1 MDNLK
6 PAANWEDSSM
16 TFIKKVLSAAAFV
29 SALTM
34 SASYVTLAADDDH
47 KDEWSKITILFVPWS
62 QSSNSFFE
70 AVVNG
75 AKDAAADQGV
85 NIDIKFGEEDMKNQL
100 SILETGIA
108 NKVSGIAVNVADDD
122 AYDKILCDAAKN
134 GMPIVT
140 FNIDDSKGAE
150 GLCRMAFMG
159 QNFVETGYLIGKRMI
174 KEHGI
179 KSGDLVFTPVEAP
192 QATYAVLR
200 HAGVK
205 KAMDEIGATTEV
217 LGTGNDHAQA
227 LNLMT
232 QYLLGHP
239 DVDAVIGLGQTPT
252 SQAVQAIKDAGL
264 KIPAGGFD
272 VSKSI
277 LENIKNGELTATVDQ
292 QPYSQGY
299 YAITQLALN
308 IKYGLYP
315 SEMDTGGAGLIDKT
329 NYQFAEKWAGPVR

>member
-1 MDNLK
+1 MNLK
-6 PAANWEDSSM
+6 KLLACTVLAGAVALAMPATSMAFDS
-16 TFIKKVLSAAAFV
+16 
-29 SALTM
+29 
-34 SASYVTLAADDDH
+34 DH
-47 KDEWSKITILFVPWS
+47 KEEWSKITILFVPWS

-75 AKDAAADQGV
+75 AKDAAEQQGV
-85 NIDIKFGEEDMKNQL
+85 KLDIQFGEEDQKNQL
-100 SILETGIA
+100 GILETGIA
-108 NKVSGIAVNVADDD
+108 NGVSGIAVNVADDD
-122 AYDKILCDAAKN
+122 AYDKLLCDAAAK

-159 QNFVETGYLIGKRMI
+159 QDFVETGYLIGKRMI
-174 KEHGI
+174 KDHSI
-179 KSGDLVFTPVEAP
+179 KKGDHVFTPVEAP

-239 DVDAVIGLGQTPT
+239 DTDAVVGLGQTPT

-277 LENIKNGELTATVDQ
+277 LEQIKNGELTATVDQ
-292 QPYSQGY
+292 QPYSQGF

-308 IKYGLYP
+308 IKYGLFP

>member
-1 MDNLK
+1 
-6 PAANWEDSSM
+6 M
-16 TFIKKVLSAAAFV
+16 TLLKKVLSAAALA
-29 SALTM
+29 SALTLPV
-34 SASYVTLAADDDH
+34 SYGALAIDAEH

-75 AKDAAADQGV
+75 AKDAAAQQGV

-108 NKVSGIAVNVADDD
+108 NKVNGIAVNVADDD

-159 QNFVETGYLIGKRMI
+159 QNFVDTGYLIGKRMI
-174 KEHGI
+174 QEHGI
-179 KSGDLVFTPVEAP
+179 KKGDLVFTPVEAP

-205 KAMDEIGATTEV
+205 KAMDEIGATTEI

-239 DVDAVIGLGQTPT
+239 DVDAVVGLGQTPT

-277 LENIKNGELTATVDQ
+277 LEQIKNGELTATVDQ
-292 QPYSQGY
+292 QPYSQGF

-308 IKYGLYP
+308 IKYGLFP

-329 NYQFAEKWAGPVR
+329 NYQFAEKWAGPIR

>member
-1 MDNLK
+1 M
-6 PAANWEDSSM
+6 
-16 TFIKKVLSAAAFV
+16 
-29 SALTM
+29 
-34 SASYVTLAADDDH
+34 
-47 KDEWSKITILFVPWS
+47 
-62 QSSNSFFE
+62 
-70 AVVNG
+70 
-75 AKDAAADQGV
+75 
-85 NIDIKFGEEDMKNQL
+85 
-100 SILETGIA
+100 
-108 NKVSGIAVNVADDD
+108 NVADDD
-122 AYDKILCDAAKN
+122 AYDKLLCDAAAK

-174 KEHGI
+174 KEHGL
-179 KSGDLVFTPVEAP
+179 KKGDHVFTPVEAP

-205 KAMDEIGATTEV
+205 KAMDEIGATTEI
-217 LGTGNDHAQA
+217 LGTGNDHANA

-239 DVDAVIGLGQTPT
+239 ETDAVVGLGQTPT

-272 VSKSI
+272 VSQSI

-292 QPYSQGY
+292 QPYSQGF
-299 YAITQLALN
+299 YAVTQLALN

-315 SEMDTGGAGLIDKT
+315 SEMDTGGLGLIDKT
-329 NYQFAEKWAGPVR
+329 NYEFAVKWAGPVR